1 MESLSFI
8 LKVKY
13 FLYRTLD
20 YKSGDR
26 IKSLVHPCTVLRCIR
41 KLMNMYMLYVPIV
54 SCLVEGGVQKI
65 ELQGSQVYGKPVC
78 SSTFNA
84 VSTTEI
90 FTIQPAR
97 TSTASLQWEGLHQ
110 QASEPASE

>member
-26 IKSLVHPCTVLRCIR
+26 IKSLVHPCTLLRCIR

-78 SSTFNA
+78 SGY
-84 VSTTEI
+84 
-90 FTIQPAR
+90 
-97 TSTASLQWEGLHQ
+97 LQRSQ
-110 QASEPASE
+110 YN